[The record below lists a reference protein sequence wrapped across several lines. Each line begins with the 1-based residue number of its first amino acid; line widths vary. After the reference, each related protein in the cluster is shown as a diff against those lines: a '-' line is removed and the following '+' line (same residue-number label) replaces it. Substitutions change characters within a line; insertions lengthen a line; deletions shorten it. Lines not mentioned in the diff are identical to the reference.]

1 MKVYQRLLNILAE
14 SIFPEYWSRDELV
27 HYLKLAQTEFVK
39 DTKILVKSS
48 LLKPKLISRMTQAF
62 QIGIPPVT
70 IENGCYEIPSDCI
83 DILSVYWNGE
93 ALGQKDVNYLNTYS
107 GGYSSETKGIGRNF
121 GDFWKNQKGTPKH
134 WILFEGGIRYFPYM
148 EEAFTQ
154 VVNTLHNS
162 DIEDLANFRIILP
175 EEITANSGF
184 YMSSYGTGIWEELT
198 LGKDY
203 EVNDVSFSQFS
214 FRAFI
219 LKKELASRISMF
231 KTHYDYNVS
240 ILYVQESKCAS
251 VDYVRTPSFVDLKPL
266 TGWDEILL
274 EIPEIYHEAVADYAA
289 YLALSKEGDKQQ
301 DMEKAAVYLQRY
313 QKKVGDCTIG
323 KAEIDIDPM
332 NNIPFIL

>member
-48 LLKPKLISRMTQAF
+48 LLKQKLINRMTQAF
-62 QIGIPPVT
+62 QSGIPPVA
-70 IENGCYEIPSDCI
+70 IENGCYDIPSDCI

-134 WILFEGGIRYFPYM
+134 WILFEGGIRYFPYI

-154 VVNTLHNS
+154 VVNTLSDS
-162 DIEDLANFRIILP
+162 DITNIANYSIALP
-175 EEITANSGF
+175 ESINADSGF
-184 YMSSYGTGIWEELT
+184 YMSGYGIGIWEELV

-203 EVNDVSFSQFS
+203 KVENGFFLPMQ
-214 FRAFI
+214 
-219 LKKELASRISMF
+219 ELASRISMF